1 MNEPTTSHRGL
12 FGPVL
17 SRGDVFAATTDA
29 AWLQAMLDA
38 EAALAAAQAD
48 VGLGSAAHAA
58 VVAAAC
64 RAEAFDVEALGR
76 GAVDGAN
83 PVIPLVRAL
92 SAAVAAVD
100 PSAAQLVHRGATS
113 QDIVDTAAMLVSR
126 AALAVLVADLR
137 RAVHRAAQLADTHR
151 HLAMAG
157 RTLGQHAAPITF
169 GLKAAGW
176 TSGLVAAGRRAE
188 RALAELPAVQ
198 LGGAVGTLSV
208 HGPSGPAVL
217 AAFARRVGLAEP
229 VLPWHTE
236 RSRIAELAGVLGLV
250 AGAAAKVAADVVLL
264 AQTEVAEVRDTA
276 AGRGG
281 SSAMPHKRNPV
292 AAVSVLAAART
303 VPGEVATLLASMA
316 HEHERAA
323 GAWHAEWLPLI
334 AALRSS
340 GSAVTWLVDVL
351 EHLEPVPTAM
361 AANLAR
367 TGGLLYAEAAA
378 AALAPALGRLE
389 AQRSVEQA
397 CSEALADGRPLRVV
411 LGERPE
417 VVAALGEAGLDAA
430 FSPVSVAGS
439 TDTFID
445 RALADARA
453 FRVARASAPGR
464 QSST

>member
-1 MNEPTTSHRGL
+1 MSDAATSERGL

-17 SRGDVFAATTDA
+17 SRGAAFAATTDA

-38 EAALAAAQAD
+38 EAALAVAQAD
-48 VGLGSAAHAA
+48 AGLATVAHAA

-64 RAEAFDVEALGR
+64 RAEAFDLDALGR
-76 GAVDGAN
+76 DAVDGAN

-92 SAAVAAVD
+92 STAVAAVD
-100 PSAAQLVHRGATS
+100 PAAAQLVHRGATS
-113 QDIVDTAAMLVSR
+113 QDIIDTAAMLVSR
-126 AALAVLVADLR
+126 AALAALAGDLRLAVR
-137 RAVHRAAQLADTHR
+137 RAVQLSETHR
-151 HLAMAG
+151 HLAMVG

-176 TSGLVAAGRRAE
+176 TSGLVAAGRRVE
-188 RALAELPAVQ
+188 RAMAELPAVQ

-208 HGPSGPAVL
+208 YGRSGPAVL
-217 AAFARRVGLAEP
+217 AAFASRLGLAEP

-236 RSRIAELAGVLGLV
+236 RSRIAELAGVLGLA
-250 AGAAAKVAADVVLL
+250 AGAAAKVAGDVVLL

-276 AGRGG
+276 ASRGG

-303 VPGEVATLLASMA
+303 VPGEVATLLGSMA

-323 GAWHAEWLPLI
+323 GAWHAEWQPLTT
-334 AALRSS
+334 ALRST
-340 GSAVTWLVDVL
+340 GSAAAWLVDVL
-351 EHLEPVPTAM
+351 EHLEPVPVAM

-367 TGGLLYAEAAA
+367 TGGLLYAEAAT
-378 AALAPALGRLE
+378 AALAPGLGRLE
-389 AQRSVEQA
+389 AQRLVEQA
-397 CSEALADGRPLRVV
+397 CTEALAGGRQLRAVLGGLPDVTAV
-411 LGERPE
+411 LGE
-417 VVAALGEAGLDAA
+417 AALDAV
-430 FSPVSVAGS
+430 FSPGSVAGS

-453 FRVARASAPGR
+453 F
-464 QSST
+464 